1 MIENSLTNITA
12 DSISG
17 LIFGFEGVKN
27 SIVLLNGPTGCKF
40 YHSATSD
47 NQMIRQAE
55 FDPLEFPELWYFGQP
70 RVPSTYLDKR
80 DYVYGSEEKISDAI
94 NFLKKEVNFELLVI
108 VNSPGAS
115 LIGDDLERIAQSA
128 IDSEKIITIDS
139 PGYSLPLWTG
149 YSKACV
155 TLIEKFSYKNAKPRE
170 AKKQSPCVNILG
182 SSIYQRD
189 FSGDLQ
195 ELENN
200 LKLCGI
206 EISCK
211 LCSGSSINEI
221 KNLGN
226 ADLNIVLDSLYG
238 LDSAKLLEAKFST
251 PYICND
257 GLLIGFSAME
267 ELISEVC
274 DRLVTDNGKFGEL
287 SQKARA
293 KSYAYL
299 SRVHTLTGLPKG
311 VKFAVHGNLSQCIG
325 YTRFLAKYF
334 GMHADSISAID
345 ITQNDAE
352 QKLALKNLAKELSFE
367 DALDKYILDTDAQI
381 VFADG
386 QTLAML
392 KAKHKSF
399 SGIEISLPSLGYID
413 VIEKTHLGISGGL
426 LLCEQIL
433 NGMSY

>member
-1 MIENSLTNITA
+1 MTENSLTNITA

-17 LIFGFEGVKN
+17 LIFGFEGIEKC
-27 SIVLLNGPTGCKF
+27 IVLLNGPTGCKF

-149 YSKACV
+149 YSKACSMV
-155 TLIEKFSYKNAKPRE
+155 IEKFSNMSLDQKNNKNN
-170 AKKQSPCVNILG
+170 KSVNILG

-189 FSGDLQ
+189 FNGDLA
-195 ELENN
+195 ELERN
-200 LKLCGI
+200 LNLCGI
-206 EISCK
+206 DINCK
-211 LCSGSSINEI
+211 LCAGSTLNDI
-221 KNLGN
+221 KNLKN
-226 ADLNIVLDSLYG
+226 ADLNIVLDKLYG
-238 LDSAKLLEAKFST
+238 LESAKLLKSKFKT
-251 PYICND
+251 PYVCND

-274 DRLVTDNGKFGEL
+274 DRLVTDNGKFWEL

-325 YTRFLAKYF
+325 YTRFLSKYF

-352 QKLALKNLAKELSFE
+352 QELALENLAKELSFE